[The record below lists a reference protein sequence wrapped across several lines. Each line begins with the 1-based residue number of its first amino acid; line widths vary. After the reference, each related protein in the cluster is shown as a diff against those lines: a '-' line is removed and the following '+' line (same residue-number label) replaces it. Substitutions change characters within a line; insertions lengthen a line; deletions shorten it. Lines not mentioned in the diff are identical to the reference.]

1 MLGAIVRHR
10 LIVAVSIVI
19 SIAATM
25 TLGPILLGSPGETA
39 QASLVLS
46 EGTSPGVGAT
56 DQPERFVANQVEVI
70 RSVRVTERAVQ
81 VLRAAGIADTSTAD
95 LQENLVVVDQPN
107 SDRIV
112 VSYTAPEGPLAIAV
126 VDAVLE
132 AYRDIRGEQSAVV
145 ADEAVDRI
153 DAELELVDQRLATI
167 TGDIEELESSN
178 PLAQNLASQALD
190 AVERIGVLQAEM
202 EDTEDPTRRNQIIA
216 ELADLRARVDLFL
229 SMEAVSLNG
238 PELQLLLASQERAI
252 ERRAALVLSRD
263 QILIDSS
270 LTPSVVAFED
280 PAVLTNLGAGLTG
293 WRALAVGLIAGLIVG
308 TSIAVAKSSR
318 RALIED
324 RNEVVEILKAP
335 LLAAIPD
342 FRAARLG
349 TPLPVRDAPD
359 SDAAE
364 AYRFALSSLETTFR
378 GSVGHIALVASS
390 QVGQGKTTSTANL
403 ALAAASLGYQV
414 LAIDADFGDQ
424 DLTKLF
430 DASSFAADGLGLT
443 DLLDGRTDVASTLW
457 KVPLAHPL
465 DLQLMVRGSPVRVP
479 SETLQSESAREAIS
493 HLRLQF
499 DLILVDGPPL
509 LKVAYATSLLRLVD
523 SVIAVVPR
531 GSDIRDAN
539 DFRKRCDLLNR
550 EISGFLFTHDTLEA
564 KSNRPT
570 GSARGV
576 FEDAAEGPAP
586 ISRLSH

>member
-1 MLGAIVRHR
+1 MF
-10 LIVAVSIVI
+10 
-19 SIAATM
+19 
-25 TLGPILLGSPGETA
+25 LGPPGEVA

-46 EGTSPGVGAT
+46 EGASPGVGAA

-70 RSVRVTERAVQ
+70 RSMRVTDRAVQ
-81 VLRAAGIADTSTAD
+81 VLRAAGIADISITD
-95 LQENLVVVDQPN
+95 LQNNLAVVDQPN

-112 VSYTAPEGPLAIAV
+112 VSYTDPEGPVAIAV
-126 VDAVLE
+126 VNAVLE

-167 TGDIEELESSN
+167 SGDIEELESSN
-178 PLAQNLASQALD
+178 PLAQNLSSQALD
-190 AVERIGVLQAEM
+190 AVTRIGVLQAEL
-202 EDTEDPTRRNQIIA
+202 DGTNDPIRRDQIIA

-229 SMEAVSLNG
+229 SMESVSLSG
-238 PELQLLLASQERAI
+238 PELQSLLASQERAI

-270 LTPSVVAFED
+270 LTPSVVTFED
-280 PAVLTNLGAGLTG
+280 PAVLTTLGAGLTG

-318 RALIED
+318 HALIED

-342 FRAARLG
+342 FRAARLA

-364 AYRFALSSLETTFR
+364 AYRFALSSLETAFR
-378 GSVGHIALVASS
+378 GTVGHIALVASS
-390 QVGQGKTTSTANL
+390 RVGQGKTTSAANL

-424 DLTKLF
+424 ELTRLF
-430 DASSFAADGLGLT
+430 DASSFADNGLGLT
-443 DLLDGRTDVASTLW
+443 DFLDGRADVASTLW
-457 KVPLAHPL
+457 KVPLADPL
-465 DLQLMVRGSPVRVP
+465 DLQLMVRGSPVSAP

-499 DLILVDGPPL
+499 DLILIDGPPL

-531 GSDIRDAN
+531 GSDIRDVS
-539 DFRKRCDLLNR
+539 DFRKRCDLLDK
-550 EISGFLFTHDTLEA
+550 EISGFLFTHDTLDA
-564 KSNRPT
+564 KSNRST
-570 GSARGV
+570 GSARGI
-576 FEDAAEGPAP
+576 FEEATEGPAP
-586 ISRLSH
+586 ISRLRH